1 MIKMSRNDEQKS
13 FTSAPIN
20 WYPGHMA
27 KARREI
33 GEKLS
38 LVDLVL
44 EVVDARMPLS
54 SEIADLGELLKRKM
68 CLTVMTKY
76 DLCDKSVTDSLM
88 KRLGKDAVAVD
99 LMSGKGMDLLL
110 RKCQIAKDEMNAL
123 RKQKGLK
130 ERSLRV
136 MIVGVP
142 NAGKSTLINRL
153 VGKRATKTGN
163 RPGVTTG
170 NSWVRI
176 HKDLE
181 LLDTPGILWPKL
193 EDQGQAKILA
203 SFSSIRDEI
212 LNTMDLATFVLKK
225 LEQLYP
231 NYLEERYSLKLPLSD
246 TLEEEFEVIAKK
258 RGALQRGGIADYEK
272 VATFIL
278 SDLREGRF
286 GPITLDRMDS

>member
-1 MIKMSRNDEQKS
+1 MDDNRQN
-13 FTSAPIN
+13 TTNIN

-27 KARREI
+27 KARREM

-54 SEIADLGELLKRKM
+54 SRIADLEELLKGKM

-76 DLCDKSVTDSLM
+76 DLCDKQVTDSLM
-88 KRLGKDAVAVD
+88 SQLGKEVVAVD
-99 LMSGKGMDLLL
+99 LMSGKGMDVLLK
-110 RKCQIAKDEMNAL
+110 KCQVARSEMNST

-136 MIVGVP
+136 MIIGVP

-153 VGKRATKTGN
+153 VGKKVTKTGN

-176 HKDLE
+176 HQDLE

-193 EDQGQAKILA
+193 DNQEQAKILA

-212 LNTMDLATFVLKK
+212 LNTMELATFVLRK

-231 NYLEERYSLKLPLSD
+231 KCLEERYGLSLPLSD
-246 TLEEEFEVIAKK
+246 TLEEEFELIAKK
-258 RGALQRGGIADYEK
+258 RGALQKGGVADYEK
-272 VATFIL
+272 VAAMIL

-286 GPITLDRMDS
+286 GPITLDRMDD